1 MTAIQG
7 FEIIDPD
14 ILNFA
19 GEPIKIITDKDKEYL
34 GEYHKVA
41 KIECEL
47 EGIEQTTHT
56 LYGQKGLG
64 YFIKAFKEVSK

>member
-56 LYGQKGLG
+56 
-64 YFIKAFKEVSK
+64 